1 MKSSIVFK
9 NIEYKVNGLTILSN
23 VSGVVEVGDK
33 YAIVGDN
40 GSGKSTLLEIL
51 LGDLTQ
57 QSGEL
62 NFGAGGARK
71 IKSCRFGVVY
81 DNMPLFPQL
90 KVSEILTFIS
100 SLHKVR
106 LRSTISSED
115 KGAFVGGAAARGADA
130 FGGT

>member
-62 NFGAGGARK
+62 N
-71 IKSCRFGVVY
+71 
-81 DNMPLFPQL
+81 L
-90 KVSEILTFIS
+90 
-100 SLHKVR
+100 
-106 LRSTISSED
+106 
-115 KGAFVGGAAARGADA
+115 
-130 FGGT
+130 